1 MVGATKAF
9 DAQLTR
15 SMVNMPHTFSAESTG
30 IWREGLT
37 TWRPPRQ
44 RFCVRREKE
53 REREGIIREG
63 GGDAT
68 HMHTAVKVSW

>member
-9 DAQLTR
+9 DAQLTW

-53 REREGIIREG
+53 RERVLYGRCY
-63 GGDAT
+63 T